1 MTVVMLSKS
10 KESHDFSHGSMST
23 ESQPQLRSDS
33 LSRRYPLAYGDDL
46 QDRQCALSRP
56 LACQNP

>member
-23 ESQPQLRSDS
+23 EERQKA
-33 LSRRYPLAYGDDL
+33 LAEWNDFLVSVIEKVKPDL
-46 QDRQCALSRP
+46 YEKIFIKV
-56 LACQNP
+56 